1 MTLQITNVRSAQYDE
16 DGVAIFQVDCGD
28 IATDTKIFNSGA
40 RDAANDAILR
50 AWLDEGNVVSA
61 YSPPANDQHE
71 ISESDRRRV
80 DRREEFAETLNT
92 MNNLW
97 YDSLSQSDKDAL
109 NTWRTAWLNYPDDL
123 NASRPVR
130 LSMFPRDLS

>member
-1 MTLQITNVRSAQYDE
+1 MTLQITNVKSAQYDE

-28 IATDTKIFNSGA
+28 IATDTQIFNSGA

-61 YSPPANDQHE
+61 YTPPEANYE
-71 ISESDRRRV
+71 ISQSDLRRNE
-80 DRREEFAETLNT
+80 RREEFAETLNA

-109 NTWRTAWLNYPDDL
+109 SAWRTAWLNYPDDL

-130 LSMFPRDLS
+130 LSMFPNDLS

>member
-1 MTLQITNVRSAQYDE
+1 MTLQITNVKSAQYDS

-28 IATDTKIFNSGA
+28 TATDTRIYNSGS
-40 RDAANDAILR
+40 RDAANDAILQ
-50 AWLDEGNVVSA
+50 AWLDDGNVVSA
-61 YSPPANDQHE
+61 YAAPVIQQDATP
-71 ISESDRRRV
+71 SDLRRIDRV
-80 DRREEFAETLNT
+80 EEFAQTLNA

-109 NTWRTAWLNYPDDL
+109 NTWRTAWLDYPDDL

-130 LSMFPRDLS
+130 LSMFPKDLS

>member
-1 MTLQITNVRSAQYDE
+1 MTLQITNVKSAQYDS

-28 IATDTKIFNSGA
+28 IATDTKIFNSGE
-40 RDAANDAILR
+40 RDAANDAILQ
-50 AWLDEGNVVSA
+50 AWLDDGNVVSEYVA
-61 YSPPANDQHE
+61 PVIQQDATPSDLRRN
-71 ISESDRRRV
+71 DRRQ
-80 DRREEFAETLNT
+80 EFAETLNA

-109 NTWRTAWLNYPDDL
+109 STWRTAWLDYPDDL

-130 LSMFPRDLS
+130 LSMFPKDLS